1 MLERLVYRSKATHKL
16 GSLHLFNLLV
26 QCRKRN
32 LSLGITGHLLYTEE
46 IFVQC
51 IEGPTGSID
60 ALWKSLQRDERH
72 HNVELLA
79 RGPIPIGSFQI
90 GPWPFPPMRT
100 SINTIFPVFS
110 RWMPKG
116 CPVRLIVAPSGEP
129 NNSQT
134 KKPIQ
139 PCEKTGALT
148 GCARMPLPSMP

>member
-51 IEGPTGSID
+51 IEGPSGSID

-72 HNVELLA
+72 HNVELLG
-79 RGPIPIGSFQI
+79 RGPITDRQFADWAMAFSSYAHFDKYDIPGF
-90 GPWPFPPMRT
+90 
-100 SINTIFPVFS
+100 FPVDAQGMT
-110 RWMPKG
+110 REVDRCAQW
-116 CPVRLIVAPSGEP
+116 A
-129 NNSQT
+129 SQQSPG
-134 KKPIQ
+134 KKSIQ
-139 PCEKTGALT
+139 TSEKTGALT
-148 GCARMPLPSMP
+148 ECAQSPQPSMP